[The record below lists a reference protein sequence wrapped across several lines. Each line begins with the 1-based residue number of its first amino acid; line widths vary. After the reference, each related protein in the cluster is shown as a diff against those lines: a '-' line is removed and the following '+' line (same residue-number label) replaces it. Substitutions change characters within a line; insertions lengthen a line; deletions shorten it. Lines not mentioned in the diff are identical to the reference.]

1 MNSFP
6 DRKFLDKDFLLTTK
20 TAQKLYHE
28 AAAEE
33 PIWDYHCHL
42 IPKEIAENRRFP
54 DLAAMWLGGDHYK
67 WRAMRGN
74 GIDERFIT
82 GNAEPYDKFLAWAE
96 TVPYLM
102 GNPLYHWTH
111 LELQRYFDISQ
122 PLNKD
127 SAPEIWKATY
137 ETLQKDPRFSVY
149 GIFKRFKV
157 YAVGTT
163 DDPADTLEW
172 HEKIATTQGTETQV
186 LPSFRPDKV
195 IAIDKED
202 FSAYIARLGTIAG
215 KTISSLED
223 LLEVLKLRLDLF
235 DERGCRAS
243 DHGLEY
249 IPFEQDSK
257 GVAGAH
263 RVLQWEKEVGETLV
277 KVLAGTPV
285 DKRSLESYKT
295 FMLCFLGSEYHD
307 RGWVMQLHLAAIR
320 SINSQAFKTLGPDT
334 GYDAIQDH
342 QLAEHLARFLDLL
355 QSRQKLPKTIL
366 YSLNPKDLYTLGS
379 IMGSFQGD
387 GIPGKM
393 QLGSAWWFLDHKDGM
408 ENQMKVLGNLGLL
421 SRFVGML
428 TDSRSFLSYP
438 RHEYFRRI
446 LCNILGIWAEAGE
459 IPLDFPLL
467 SGMVRDIAFRNA
479 QRYFAIHDRI

>member
-1 MNSFP
+1 MNAVP
-6 DRKFLDKDFLLTTK
+6 ERKFMNKDFLLTTK
-20 TAQKLYHE
+20 TAQRLYHE

-42 IPKEIAENRRFP
+42 IPQEIADNRRFP
-54 DLAAMWLGGDHYK
+54 DLAAVWLGGDHYK
-67 WRAMRGN
+67 WRAMRSN

-82 GNAEPYDKFLAWAE
+82 GDAEPYDKFLAWAE
-96 TVPYLM
+96 TVPYLI

-111 LELQRYFDISQ
+111 LELQRYFDISE
-122 PLNKD
+122 PLNRD
-127 SAPEIWKATY
+127 SAPEIWKAAS
-137 ETLQKDPRFSVY
+137 ETLQKDPQFSVY

-163 DDPADTLEW
+163 DDPVDTLEW
-172 HEKIATTQGTETQV
+172 HEKVAAAQVTETKV
-186 LPSFRPDKV
+186 VPSFRPDKV
-195 IAIDKED
+195 IAIDKEG
-202 FSAYIARLGTIAG
+202 FAAYITRLGTVAG
-215 KTISSLED
+215 KTIGSLED
-223 LLEVLKLRLDLF
+223 LLEVLKDRMDLF
-235 DERGCRAS
+235 DTRGCRAS

-249 IPFEQDSK
+249 VPFELAKDGSK
-257 GVAGAH
+257 DI
-263 RVLQWEKEVGETLV
+263 QTWEKEVHETLV
-277 KVLAGTPV
+277 KVLAEAPV
-285 DKRSLESYKT
+285 DARSLESYKT
-295 FMLCFLGSEYHD
+295 FMLCFFGSQYHE

-334 GYDAIQDH
+334 GYDGIHDYRI
-342 QLAEHLARFLDLL
+342 AENLARFLDLL
-355 QSRQKLPKTIL
+355 QSRQKLPRTIL
-366 YSLNPKDLYTLGS
+366 YSLNPKDMYTLGS

-393 QLGSAWWFLDHKDGM
+393 QLGSAWWFLDHRDGM
-408 ENQMKVLGNLGLL
+408 ESQMTILGNLGLL

-446 LCNILGIWAEAGE
+446 LCNMLGTWAEAGE
-459 IPLDFPLL
+459 IPLHFPLL
-467 SGMVRDIAFRNA
+467 SGMVRDISFRNA

>member
-1 MNSFP
+1 MKSVS
-6 DRKFLDKDFLLTTK
+6 DRKFLDRDFLLTTK
-20 TAQKLYHE
+20 TAQRLYHE
-28 AAAEE
+28 VAAAE

-42 IPKEIAENRRFP
+42 IPQEIADNRRFP
-54 DLAAMWLGGDHYK
+54 DLAAVWLGGDHYK

-82 GNAEPYDKFLAWAE
+82 GDAEPYDKFLAWAE
-96 TVPYLM
+96 TVPYLI

-111 LELQRYFDISQ
+111 LELQRYFDISE
-122 PLNKD
+122 PLNRD
-127 SAPEIWKATY
+127 SAPEIWKATS
-137 ETLQKDPRFSVY
+137 ETLQKDPQFSVY

-172 HEKIATTQGTETQV
+172 HEKVATTHVTETKV
-186 LPSFRPDKV
+186 VPSFRPDKV
-195 IAIDKED
+195 IAIDKEG
-202 FSAYIARLGTIAG
+202 FAAYIVRLGTIAG
-215 KTISSLED
+215 KTIGSLAD
-223 LLEVLKLRLDLF
+223 LLEVLKRRMDLF
-235 DERGCRAS
+235 DTRGCRAS

-249 IPFEQDSK
+249 IPFELVQDGSK
-257 GVAGAH
+257 GIAEE
-263 RVLQWEKEVGETLV
+263 QWEKEVHETLV
-277 KVLAGTPV
+277 KVLAGAPV
-285 DKRSLESYKT
+285 DARSLESYKT
-295 FMLCFLGSEYHD
+295 FMLYFLGSQYHD

-334 GYDAIQDH
+334 GYDGIHDH
-342 QLAEHLARFLDLL
+342 GIAENLARFLDLL

-366 YSLNPKDLYTLGS
+366 YSLNPKDMYTLGS

-393 QLGSAWWFLDHKDGM
+393 QLGSAWWFLDHRDGM

-446 LCNILGIWAEAGE
+446 LCNMLGTWAEAGE
-459 IPLDFPLL
+459 IPLQFPLL
-467 SGMVRDIAFRNA
+467 SGMVQDISFRNA
-479 QRYFAIHDRI
+479 QRYFAIHGRI